1 MLEKVPLLAPLR
13 VKRNLNLQSNTCGF
27 VIHLPPLKT
36 PQNPLKTS
44 FKYVYGS
51 GFVLFF
57 SFCIWIQ
64 CTGRIGSRDT
74 IFNIHLI
81 FILFDAL
88 IVALPT
94 QSTHISRL
102 STRP

>member
-57 SFCIWIQ
+57 LSAFGSSVQEESEVVTLFLTSTSF
-64 CTGRIGSRDT
+64 S
-74 IFNIHLI
+74 FYLM
-81 FILFDAL
+81 LL
-88 IVALPT
+88 
-94 QSTHISRL
+94 
-102 STRP
+102 

>member
-51 GFVLFF
+51 GFVFVFLSAFGSSVQEESEVVTLFLTSTSF
-57 SFCIWIQ
+57 SFY
-64 CTGRIGSRDT
+64 
-74 IFNIHLI
+74 LM
-81 FILFDAL
+81 LL
-88 IVALPT
+88 
-94 QSTHISRL
+94 
-102 STRP
+102 